1 MVFIKTR
8 RLDFSVRERNFDLC
22 VVVFSRWVRLEA
34 GINSPD
40 VSFVCDRFHLVD
52 KIHLRTASVEMPSN
66 CLFQRVLLDRGERSV
81 SEFDEVEIEG
91 RVCPLRRAES
101 DLG

>member
-8 RLDFSVRERNFDLC
+8 RLNFSVQERNFDLC
-22 VVVFSRWVRLEA
+22 VVVFCRWVRLEA

-40 VSFVCDRFHLVD
+40 VSFICDRCHLVD

-66 CLFQRVLLDRGERSV
+66 CLFQRFLLDCGERSV